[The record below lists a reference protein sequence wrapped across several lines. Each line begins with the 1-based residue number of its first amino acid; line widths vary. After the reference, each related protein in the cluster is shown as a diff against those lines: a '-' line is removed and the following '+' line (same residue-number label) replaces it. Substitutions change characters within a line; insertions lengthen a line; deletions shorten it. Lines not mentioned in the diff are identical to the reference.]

1 MGEAIFA
8 SGDGGGH
15 PLHDPVHRAFLRAE
29 ARRQLAFFRPSLRED
44 GGFDV
49 LEADGTPIAGAPQ
62 ELHTTTRLVHSYAL
76 ALSAGMADA
85 APVVDAGLAFLGAQ
99 HRDPAHGGYFW
110 AVAPGRIVTDTKLAY
125 GHVFVVL
132 AGASAHVAGH
142 PDARAL
148 ISDAIEVIERHFWD
162 EARGLLRDE
171 MTRDWQPFS
180 TYRGMN
186 ANMHGIE
193 AFLAAYEATGQEVHL
208 LRAGKMLDFFTARIA
223 PRHGWRIPEHYD
235 ADWQVDP
242 AYRGDQMFRPPGTTP
257 GHSFELARLMLQHWD
272 LAGRP
277 ATDAPAIA
285 RRLMEQALT
294 DGWLN
299 QGGFLY
305 TLDLDGRPSLRDRLW
320 WPVTEAIGAL
330 AAFMKI
336 GAQPTDSEWYE
347 RLWRFAAEHY
357 IDTRRGGWL
366 PEIGEDGR
374 PSARLFRGKPDIYH
388 SLQAALHPLAPGLSR
403 LQTGLRGALDAA

>member
-1 MGEAIFA
+1 
-8 SGDGGGH
+8 
-15 PLHDPVHRAFLRAE
+15 
-29 ARRQLAFFRPSLRED
+29 
-44 GGFDV
+44 
-49 LEADGTPIAGAPQ
+49 
-62 ELHTTTRLVHSYAL
+62 
-76 ALSAGMADA
+76 
-85 APVVDAGLAFLGAQ
+85 
-99 HRDPAHGGYFW
+99 
-110 AVAPGRIVTDTKLAY
+110 
-125 GHVFVVL
+125 
-132 AGASAHVAGH
+132 
-142 PDARAL
+142 
-148 ISDAIEVIERHFWD
+148 
-162 EARGLLRDE
+162 
-171 MTRDWQPFS
+171 
-180 TYRGMN
+180 
-186 ANMHGIE
+186 
-193 AFLAAYEATGQEVHL
+193 
-208 LRAGKMLDFFTARIA
+208 MLDFFTARIA